1 MSINRY
7 KTAAGILYVLAV
19 GCLLLYGWLNF
30 HARLLRPETRVALLF
45 AACALAYSGSRLMAK
60 MSGDNAEKIMRGTFR
75 LFFLLY
81 LALLA
86 LFTLFDPFFGRTGY
100 AGVAGWNVEAFQ
112 EYLETSVNLIP
123 FVTISRYVS
132 AISSHAVG
140 TRTIV
145 TNLLGNLAAFSPFA
159 LFLPLLCKKLSNFG
173 LFLLSVLLI
182 AVCIEL
188 LQLVLL
194 TGSCDVDDVLLNV
207 SGACLLFGVLHIGP
221 VRRAVSR
228 FTLLRF

>member
-1 MSINRY
+1 MNRSSY
-7 KTAAGILYVLAV
+7 KTAAGFLYFLALA
-19 GCLLLYGWLNF
+19 CLFLYGWLNF

-45 AACALAYSGSRLMAK
+45 AACAAAYSGSRLMAK
-60 MSGDNAEKIMRGTFR
+60 TAGDGAWKIMRGTFR

-100 AGVAGWNVEAFQ
+100 AGIAGWSAEAFQ

-159 LFLPLLCKKLSNFG
+159 LFLPLLCKNLSSFG
-173 LFLLSVLLI
+173 RFLLTVLLI
-182 AVCIEL
+182 AVSVEL

-207 SGACLLFGVLHIGP
+207 SGACLLYGVLHIGP
-221 VRRAVSR
+221 VRRAVGR
-228 FTLLRF
+228 FTLLPY